1 VRRLGVEW
9 SLDLPQPFAQ
19 SKIMTS
25 ATVAQLRFACR
36 CFVKGRGK
44 GSKGRGTGRGR
55 GRGNNDKGNDKGG
68 GGGPGRGSAGS
79 AGSAGSGGSGT
90 GTGGSS
96 SSGSGG
102 GSDNVGESNGGGN
115 VGGGGGEETEE
126 STGNPEGL
134 ETRLSP
140 EEEEDYISHLMNA
153 LRSDASPGDES
164 DSGSDG
170 DDGDVSKVSGKLL
183 KAVQEE
189 EEMVAELELA
199 HAERKTKTAGVYNK
213 VVTIAAEQEI
223 NELQRGGAPAPDNAA
238 ELLVAVASGCQ
249 IPPSSDTGSNAG
261 TGIGNA
267 SSSSSSS
274 SSSSTTGGNAGNNAI
289 DMWSKWS
296 AACWNSFCSIAQM
309 CHDMNVH
316 HPHLVAHSVALVA
329 IDSKSKKLGSTSSFE
344 LVYIDRLNLESERP
358 EVTLRRIGSKLG
370 KVHYLPASSQTKHP
384 LQTVSVLVPDIGAH
398 MVRPKLERQDVPQHI
413 ARVMD
418 MLEVA
423 SDPQIAFGLNDAC
436 ILCKRYVS
444 SSEALAGVPSLSL

>member
-1 VRRLGVEW
+1 
-9 SLDLPQPFAQ
+9 
-19 SKIMTS
+19 MTS

-102 GSDNVGESNGGGN
+102 GSDNVGGSDGGGN

-126 STGNPEGL
+126 AGNPGGR
-134 ETRLSP
+134 ETGLSP
-140 EEEEDYISHLMNA
+140 EEEEDYISHLMNE
-153 LRSDASPGDES
+153 LKSDASPGDES

-170 DDGDVSKVSGKLL
+170 DDGSVSKVSGKLL
-183 KAVQEE
+183 QAVQEE
-189 EEMVAELELA
+189 EEMVAALELA
-199 HAERKTKTAGVYNK
+199 HAERKTKTAGIYNK

-223 NELQRGGAPAPDNAA
+223 QELQRGGAPAPDNAA

-249 IPPSSDTGSNAG
+249 ILPSSDTGSNAG

-267 SSSSSSS
+267 SSSSSGSG
-274 SSSSTTGGNAGNNAI
+274 SSSSTTGGNAGNSAIDAI
-289 DMWSKWS
+289 DMWSKWT

-309 CHDMNVH
+309 CHDMSVH
-316 HPHLVAHSVALVA
+316 PPHLVAHSVALVS

-370 KVHYLPASSQTKHP
+370 KVHYLPASSQKQHP
-384 LQTVSVLVPDIGAH
+384 LETVSVLVPNIGAH

-413 ARVMD
+413 ARVME

-423 SDPQIAFGLNDAC
+423 SDPQVAFGLNDAC
-436 ILCKRYVS
+436 MLCKRYVS
-444 SSEALAGVPSLSL
+444 SAEALNAGVPSLSSAVTKSFANIH